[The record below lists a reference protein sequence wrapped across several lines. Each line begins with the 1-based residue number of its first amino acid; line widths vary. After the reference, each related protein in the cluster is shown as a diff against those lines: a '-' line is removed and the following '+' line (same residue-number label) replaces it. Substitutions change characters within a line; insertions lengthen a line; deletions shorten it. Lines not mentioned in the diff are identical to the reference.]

1 MNRFNFFYLINVVN
15 LLWFNQMLHHISCD
29 NSALHLE
36 EIVSRLYFLISLLMN
51 RSNIL
56 YLIKVV
62 NSLWFG

>member
-1 MNRFNFFYLINVVN
+1 